1 MTNDSQEAVLAY
13 QKEQKLI
20 KKLAKLQSKASD
32 SSPASEEHMAAIG
45 KLQKKLKKLQ
55 KQIKAQG
62 QQDDQAASTGSE
74 DTAAAMA
81 TDSEQ
86 SAGKQKKQK
95 RCREAEDQGTPLKKP
110 KKQPAEQQPSG
121 KQPKQQHGKQRQQ
134 LAVVG
139 DAQLAA
145 SRPAIMRALYS
156 EHADIAAM
164 SEDQVS
170 KLLEQRRTAVK
181 GANIRPVLTFEQ
193 TGLPAHM
200 MHATREFV
208 QPSPIQAQCWPII
221 LSGHDMIGIAATG
234 SGKTLAFGLPMLRH
248 IAAQREAGVVKGKGP
263 VALVM
268 APTREL
274 ALQIAAVMEDAG
286 SQCGMGCCCVY
297 GGVPKGPQVSA
308 LRAGVDIVV
317 GTPGR
322 LEDLMQDGTCKLQ
335 NVTYLVLDEADRMLD
350 LGFEP
355 HIRAI
360 SSTIRADRQTLMFS
374 ATWPT
379 AVQQLAQ
386 NYLCLPVKVTI
397 GSQDLAAS
405 HSVTQHVEVLE
416 AAARDDRLLALLAK
430 YHSSRQ
436 NRIIIFVLYKKEA
449 PRLEAFLKRKGWKAA
464 AIHGDISQAQR
475 TAAVEGFRA
484 GTCPLLIATDV
495 AARGLDIPDVEVV
508 VNYSFPLTI
517 EDYVHRIGRTGR
529 AGKTGTAVT
538 FFVANNDKQRAGEL
552 INVLREAKQKVPDA
566 LLAFGTTVKKKEHK
580 LYGAHFKDV
589 DLSKK
594 ATKVTFDD

>member
-1 MTNDSQEAVLAY
+1 MTTDNQQAVACFE
-13 QKEQKLI
+13 KEQKLA
-20 KKLAKLQSKASD
+20 KKLKKLQAKVGGSSTVSD
-32 SSPASEEHMAAIG
+32 ADQAALD
-45 KLQKKLKKLQ
+45 KLQKKLKKLR
-55 KQIKAQG
+55 KQLADS
-62 QQDDQAASTGSE
+62 QQQTGSTAPSTDSE
-74 DTAAAMA
+74 DTVAVPADSSEQPKIKKSKKRSVEAAAVP
-81 TDSEQ
+81 EQ
-86 SAGKQKKQK
+86 KKSKKQK
-95 RCREAEDQGTPLKKP
+95 Q
-110 KKQPAEQQPSG
+110 QQQPSLN
-121 KQPKQQHGKQRQQ
+121 Q

-145 SRPAIMRALYS
+145 TRPAVVKALYT
-156 EHADIAAM
+156 EHPDLTAMTAAKIAELM
-164 SEDQVS
+164 
-170 KLLEQRRTAVK
+170 EQRRMTVD
-181 GANIRPVLTFEQ
+181 GSDLRPVLTFEQ
-193 TGLPAHM
+193 TGLPANM
-200 MHATREFV
+200 LHATRDFV
-208 QPSPIQAQCWPII
+208 QPSPIQSQCWPIV
-221 LSGHDMIGIAATG
+221 LSGRDMIGIAATG

-248 IAAQREAGVVKGKGP
+248 IVAQRDGGVVQGKGP
-263 VALVM
+263 YALVM

-274 ALQIAAVMEDAG
+274 ALQIAAVLEEAG
-286 SQCGMGCCCVY
+286 SQCGVSCCCVY
-297 GGVPKGPQVSA
+297 GGVPKGPQVSS

-322 LEDLMQDGTCKLQ
+322 LEDLMQDGACKLH

-360 SSTIRADRQTLMFS
+360 SGKIRADRQTLMFS

-386 NYLCLPVKVTI
+386 NYLCSPVKVTI

-405 HSVTQHVEVLE
+405 HSVTQIVEVVE
-416 AAARDDRLLALLAK
+416 QQARDDRLLALLNK
-430 YHSSRQ
+430 YHSSRS

-449 PRLEAFLKRKGWKAA
+449 PRVESLLKRKGWKAA

-475 TAAVEGFRA
+475 TGAVESFKA

-508 VNYSFPLTI
+508 INYSFPLTI

-538 FFVANNDKQRAGEL
+538 FFVGNNDKPRAGEL
-552 INVLREAKQKVPDA
+552 INVLREAKQSVPEE
-566 LLAFGTTVKKKEHK
+566 LLQFGTTVKKKEHK
-580 LYGAHFKDV
+580 LYGAHFKDL